1 MANANELEDFNGH
14 VGKCAEGFAGIHG
27 GYGIKSEM
35 EGVEAEG
42 KSLNFSRSK
51 KIWAKN
57 GVYNGP

>member
-42 KSLNFSRSK
+42 KSLNFSCSK
-51 KIWAKN
+51 KDM
-57 GVYNGP
+57 G